1 MLTLNYQYRIY
12 PSADQKQMMLDWLET
27 LRVSYNYALREVKDW
42 LASRKSPL
50 DRCYLNAPK
59 VCYII
64 PADAPFPGEQLQ
76 QKNLAKAKKD
86 FPRLKQ
92 VPSQALQQNIKRLH
106 KAIEGLRKH
115 GRGFPRFKKVG
126 GMRSFLFPQFKANPI
141 GFDGN
146 GTQVIKLPK
155 VGGIPI
161 VLHRAIPD
169 GFVVKQVRVV
179 SKCRGTQWY
188 VNVNIQSPESIPE
201 TPYAPGKSIGIDVG
215 LSSFLATSDGTKVE
229 FPRFFRSSQAKLKLL
244 QRRADRKVKRS
255 KNHEKAKIKVARLHL
270 KIANARKDFHYK
282 VAHWLCDIADN
293 IFYEDLNIKG
303 LARGFLAKDCLDAA
317 WGQFFTILKQVCFK
331 RGKNAFA
338 VDPRGTSQICPLCKG
353 HTPKQLKDRW
363 HKCLDLSCRFET
375 DRDHASAME
384 IDDRGNIKMLQEFGV
399 LETA

>member
-12 PSADQKQMMLDWLET
+12 PDASQEQQMLEWLET
-27 LRVSYNYALREVKDW
+27 LRISYNYALREVKDW
-42 LASRKSPL
+42 LASRKSPW
-50 DRCYLNAPK
+50 DRCYLNGPK
-59 VCYII
+59 VCYIL
-64 PADAPFPGEQLQ
+64 PASEPFPGEQIQ

-86 FPRLKQ
+86 FPRLKE

-106 KAIEGLRKH
+106 KAMEGLRKE
-115 GRGFPRFKKVG
+115 GKGFPRFKKVG
-126 GMRSFLFPQFKANPI
+126 GVRSFLFPQFKANPI
-141 GFDGN
+141 DTAKG
-146 GTQVIKLPK
+146 VISLPK
-155 VGGIPI
+155 VGKVPI
-161 VLHRAIPD
+161 TLHRAIPD
-169 GFVVKQVRVV
+169 GFVVKQIRVIA
-179 SKCRGTQWY
+179 KARGTQWY

-201 TPYAPGKSIGIDVG
+201 TPYTLGKSIGIDVG
-215 LSSFLATSDGTKVE
+215 ISSFLTTSDGTKVE

-270 KIANARKDFHYK
+270 EIANARKDFHYK

-303 LARGFLAKDCLDAA
+303 LTRGFLAKDCLDAA

-353 HTPKQLKDRW
+353 HTPKKLGNRW
-363 HKCLDLSCRFET
+363 HKCLDLSCGFET

-384 IDDRGNIKMLQEFGV
+384 IDDRGNNKMLQDFGV